1 MRFFHRKKQKMMK
14 TKFVLPLLAIL
25 AFGPCAQAQLP
36 KAQEAKILERF
47 PQADADGDGKLSPAE
62 QKALSK
68 KIMKRYPEADTD
80 GDGQLSPQESQALMR
95 KSMARNNDKPTPQTS
110 KGNSGKPTPDHA
122 NVKYGEHERNVFDL
136 WLAESDK
143 PTPLAI
149 YIHGGGFK
157 SGSKEKFKSTELE
170 GLLKAGISV
179 ASISYRLVPA
189 VRQPTPY
196 HDAQRALQFMR
207 SKAGEW
213 NIDKDRVAVF
223 GGSAGAQICMWLAYS
238 DEMANPDSEDPVERE
253 STRVTCVATS
263 GGQTSMEGKF
273 LEKHMSPI
281 LGEKYSML
289 EVLGRGQSQE
299 EQIAGR
305 LLIWNAKTLEEAD
318 AGIKKHSALN
328 LISRDDPPIFMR
340 YGMAP
345 DAELPDGDLEK
356 LRGWLIHHSFF
367 GVELKKKA
375 DSLKVENHLSYRGA
389 ECDYDSTVEFF
400 QDKLFPNGD

>member
-1 MRFFHRKKQKMMK
+1 MK

-80 GDGQLSPQESQALMR
+80 GDGQLSPQESQTLMR
-95 KSMARNNDKPTPQTS
+95 KAMARNNDKPTPQSS

-136 WLAESDK
+136 WLAKSDK

-157 SGSKEKFKSTELE
+157 SGSKEKLKSAELE

-213 NIDKDRVAVF
+213 DIDKDRVAVF

-273 LEKHMSPI
+273 MGKHMSSI

-305 LLIWNAKTLEEAD
+305 LLIWNAKTPEEAD

-328 LISRDDPPIFMR
+328 LISPDDPPIFMR

-389 ECDYDSTVEFF
+389 ECDYDSTAEFF
-400 QDKLFPNGD
+400 KDKLFPSGD

>member
-1 MRFFHRKKQKMMK
+1 MK
-14 TKFVLPLLAIL
+14 TNFVLSLLAIVAL
-25 AFGPCAQAQLP
+25 VPCALAQLP

-47 PQADADGDGKLSPAE
+47 PQADADGDGKLSSAE

-68 KIMKRYPEADTD
+68 KILQRYPQADTD
-80 GDGQLSPQESQALMR
+80 GDGQLSPQESQAVMR
-95 KSMARNNDKPTPQTS
+95 KMMARNNDKPSPQSS

-136 WLAESDK
+136 WLVKSDK

-157 SGSKEKFKSTELE
+157 SGSKEKLKSAELE
-170 GLLKAGISV
+170 GLLKAGVSV

-213 NIDKDRVAVF
+213 NIDKNRVAVF

-238 DEMANPDSEDPVERE
+238 DEMANPGSEDLVERE

-263 GGQTSMEGKF
+263 GGQTSMEGEF

-281 LGEKYSML
+281 LGDKYSLL
-289 EVLGRGQSQE
+289 EALGKGQSQE

-305 LLIWNAKTLEEAD
+305 LLIWNAKTPEEAN

-328 LISRDDPPIFMR
+328 LISPDDPPIFMR

-345 DAELPDGDLEK
+345 DAEIPGGDLEK

-367 GVELKKKA
+367 GMELKKKA

-389 ECDYDSTVEFF
+389 ECDYESTVEFF
-400 QDKLFPNGD
+400 KDKLFPGGD